1 MKRFSYVRNGR
12 CRISLSILLCSIGLF
27 VGVGCSSD
35 STVSEGDLTPHLNK
49 SDSLAL
55 VKIYQEIGPWHQ
67 DWDLHDI
74 TTWNGVTT
82 GLEEESNEIRVI
94 GLEVYAGQCHGIL
107 PKEICQLT
115 ELRRL
120 VISGGIMQ
128 GNIPNDIGKLKNLI
142 ILVIADNNVTGVIPE
157 SIGELT
163 SLRMLQLS
171 NNLLSGTVPESI
183 GNLKN
188 LEYLYINDT
197 YISGDVPKGIANM
210 NKLKRV
216 ILTDNKFSGTF
227 PIEIL
232 KNNILIECDNNNIT
246 ELPLEVWNDSSD
258 CVPPL
263 LQGNRLSGEIPEHI
277 KHTKKWEQYYV
288 ICTNHQQ
295 KGYGYSN
302 VIYDN

>member
-1 MKRFSYVRNGR
+1 
-12 CRISLSILLCSIGLF
+12 
-27 VGVGCSSD
+27 
-35 STVSEGDLTPHLNK
+35 
-49 SDSLAL
+49 
-55 VKIYQEIGPWHQ
+55 
-67 DWDLHDI
+67 
-74 TTWNGVTT
+74 
-82 GLEEESNEIRVI
+82 
-94 GLEVYAGQCHGIL
+94 
-107 PKEICQLT
+107 
-115 ELRRL
+115 
-120 VISGGIMQ
+120 MQ

-188 LEYLYINDT
+188 LEFLYIT
-197 YISGDVPKGIANM
+197 RTKVSGNVPKGIANM
-210 NKLKRV
+210 NKLKL
-216 ILTDNKFSGTF
+216 IDLSSNKFSGTF

-277 KHTKKWEQYYV
+277 KHTKKWEQYNV